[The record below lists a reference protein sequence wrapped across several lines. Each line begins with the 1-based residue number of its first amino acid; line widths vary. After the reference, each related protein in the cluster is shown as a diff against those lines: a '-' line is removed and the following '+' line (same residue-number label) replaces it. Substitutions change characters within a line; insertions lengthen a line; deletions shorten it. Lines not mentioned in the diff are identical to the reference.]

1 MRKAILTLLATSSG
15 RTSLGTGQFSMS
27 QKIATGP
34 RTAFAWLFVCEYSIF
49 DLDIIILLGS
59 DSDAIAFGESEV
71 TQLAIALSSEDIML
85 PAYQNKR

>member
-1 MRKAILTLLATSSG
+1 
-15 RTSLGTGQFSMS
+15 MS

-34 RTAFAWLFVCEYSIF
+34 RTAFAWPFVCEYSIF

-59 DSDAIAFGESEV
+59 GSDAIAFGESEV
-71 TQLAIALSSEDIML
+71 TLAIALSSEDIML